1 MALLIGRVVCYAS
14 HVYETFAKFANM
26 WVYVQ
31 LALHSSEQE
40 IWGKN
45 QIEPRAQSPEPR
57 AEAEIRRSQSC
68 SEGNG

>member
-1 MALLIGRVVCYAS
+1 MALLIGRVVCHAS

-40 IWGKN
+40 IWGKS
-45 QIEPRAQSPEPR
+45 QIEPR